1 MTLSEKLGN
10 ESRYKIWLLYLRKS
24 RQDDPNETVEEVLA
38 KHEAQ
43 LQEWAERELGC
54 RIPEE
59 NIYREIVSGES
70 IDAREEIKKVLARI
84 EDPAV
89 GGVIVMEPSRLSRGD
104 LADCSKIID
113 SFRFS
118 HSLIATPYMT
128 YDLENKMERKF
139 FKDELLRGND
149 YLEYTKEILFRGRVA
164 AAKRGCFIGNHPPY
178 GYNKV
183 KVGKD
188 HTLEIN
194 EDQAPAVQLAYDM
207 YVNQGATPYQ
217 IACKLNELGVKP
229 ARIDKWKK
237 DSIRVMLRNPH
248 YAGYVAFNQK
258 KFTPVLE
265 NGKIVYKRLAQA
277 AEDVIIAEGKH
288 TAIID
293 RALWTAAQELV
304 ARNPRINQFTGL
316 KNPLATMFFCSKC
329 GQAMALHPYKHA
341 ENRYTC
347 KQRPPCFKS
356 VKASAVIDAVI
367 AGLEGAEL
375 PALELKVKN
384 GDGDARKIQ
393 QTLLVKLEK
402 QMEEYR
408 AQEERQYDL
417 LETNPNY
424 PQDVFD
430 RRNKALRAKME
441 DCQAAIYKA
450 KSALPQSVDY
460 AERVMALKAAIDI
473 LRDDTATPDEQNKVL
488 RAIVER
494 IEYSSVPSDQQNRKR
509 LRGDEISPFELRF
522 TLRL

>member
-10 ESRYKIWLLYLRKS
+10 ESRHKIWLLYLRKS

-38 KHEAQ
+38 KHETQ

-54 RIPEE
+54 TIPEE

-89 GGVIVMEPSRLSRGD
+89 AGVIVMEPSRLSRGD

-118 HSLIATPYMT
+118 HSVVATPYMT

-139 FKDELLRGND
+139 FKDELLRSSEF
-149 YLEYTKEILFRGRVA
+149 LEYTKEILFRGRVA
-164 AAKRGCFIGNHPPY
+164 AVKRGCFIGNHPPY

-183 KVGKD
+183 KIGKD

-207 YVNQGATPYQ
+207 YVNDGATPYQ
-217 IACKLNELGVKP
+217 IACRLNELGVKP

-237 DSIRVMLRNPH
+237 DSVRVMLRNPH

-258 KFTPVLE
+258 KFTQVLE
-265 NGKIVYKRLAQA
+265 NGKIVKRRLAQPV
-277 AEDVIIAEGKH
+277 EDVIIAEGKH

-293 RALWTAAQELV
+293 RALWQAAQERV
-304 ARNPRINQFTGL
+304 AQNPRTNQFTAL
-316 KNPLATMFFCSKC
+316 KNPLATLLFCKGC
-329 GQAMALHPYKHA
+329 GQAMSLHPYKHA
-341 ENRYTC
+341 DDRYTC
-347 KQRPPCFKS
+347 KQRPPCYKS
-356 VKASAVIDAVI
+356 VKASALLDAVI
-367 AGLEGAEL
+367 VSLEEAEL

-393 QTLLVKLEK
+393 QRLLIKLEK
-402 QMEEYR
+402 QMEDYR

-441 DCQAAIYKA
+441 ECQAAIYKA

-473 LRDDTATPDEQNKVL
+473 LRDDAATAEEKNKVVK
-488 RAIVER
+488 AIVER
-494 IEYSSVPSDQQNRKR
+494 IEYSSVPSDRENRRRVVKGAVTPFVVR
-509 LRGDEISPFELRF
+509 IS
-522 TLRL
+522 LRL